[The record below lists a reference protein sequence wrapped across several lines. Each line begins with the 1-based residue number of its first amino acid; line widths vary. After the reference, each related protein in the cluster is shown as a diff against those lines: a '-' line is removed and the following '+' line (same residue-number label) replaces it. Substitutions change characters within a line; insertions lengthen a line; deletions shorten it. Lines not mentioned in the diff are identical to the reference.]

1 MLTKSVPGKTATQAV
16 PPGPERDKVHREVAN
31 YKRFKAVVEQIVEVN
46 GKICKAQPLTDSIPV
61 VRDD

>member
-1 MLTKSVPGKTATQAV
+1 MPGKTATQAV
-16 PPGPERDKVHREVAN
+16 PLGPERDKVQREVAN

-46 GKICKAQPLTDSIPV
+46 GKICKVQPLTDSIPV

>member
-1 MLTKSVPGKTATQAV
+1 MLTKSVAGKTVTQAV
-16 PPGPERDKVHREVAN
+16 PRGPERDNVQREVAN